1 VQLTVNSKPEP
12 DGARTITFQPISAET
27 DLRYLAYVER
37 NRDRVN
43 RLSDGRAGYIHIPD
57 MGADGIREF
66 IKWFYP
72 QIRKEGLVVDVR
84 YNGGGNVSQM
94 LIERLRR
101 ELLATGFSRTSDS
114 PSTYPS
120 AVFHGHLVCVLNQNS
135 GSDGDIFPAMFKQA
149 KLGPLIGKRSWGGV
163 VGITNRGP
171 LVDGGVVNVPEFGF
185 ASADGRWIIEGHGVD
200 PDIEVENDPKSVI
213 DGHDP
218 QLERAAEEL
227 MKKVR
232 EQPRRLPDRPA
243 APVKTP

>member
-1 VQLTVNSKPEP
+1 
-12 DGARTITFQPISAET
+12 
-27 DLRYLAYVER
+27 
-37 NRDRVN
+37 
-43 RLSDGRAGYIHIPD
+43 
-57 MGADGIREF
+57 
-66 IKWFYP
+66 
-72 QIRKEGLVVDVR
+72 
-84 YNGGGNVSQM
+84 
-94 LIERLRR
+94 
-101 ELLATGFSRTSDS
+101 LATGFSRTSDS

-135 GSDGDIFPAMFKQA
+135 ASDGDIFPAMFKQA

-218 QLERAAEEL
+218 QLERAVEEL